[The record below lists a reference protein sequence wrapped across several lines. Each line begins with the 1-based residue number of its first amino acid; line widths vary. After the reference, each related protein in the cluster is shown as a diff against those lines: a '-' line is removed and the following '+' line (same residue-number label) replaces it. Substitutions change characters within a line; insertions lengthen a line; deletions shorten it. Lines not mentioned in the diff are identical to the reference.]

1 MSAANFRTMPDFPLC
16 VLDNAAMP
24 VCPVCGELFETEEAE
39 TCPAC
44 GYTGEPELR
53 PAPFEDEYRANE
65 LSALA
70 DSFSESLTFF
80 TVSVRPGY
88 YFGLQFYVEE
98 AEDSPEDLDNEDCRY
113 LWDLC
118 RSAAIRKREREKNKV
133 RRWLQKAAA
142 EHGMETLVCVGRFS
156 NGEALYRRAEEP
168 AARLRAV
175 VCGPKQFIPA
185 GAGQTA

>member
-24 VCPVCGELFETEEAE
+24 VCPVCGELFETEEAG

-44 GYTGEPELR
+44 GYIGEPELR
-53 PAPFEDEYRANE
+53 PDPFEDEYRANE

-80 TVSVRPGY
+80 AVSVRPGY

-98 AEDSPEDLDNEDCRY
+98 AEDSPEDLDNDECRY

-118 RSAAIRKREREKNKV
+118 RSVAIRRRAAEIRRVN
-133 RRWLQKAAA
+133 RWLEKTAR
-142 EHGMETLVCVGRFS
+142 EYGMVKLVCVGRFS
-156 NGEALYRRAEEP
+156 NGECLYQETDSRA
-168 AARLRAV
+168 AV
-175 VCGPKQFIPA
+175 LKAVSCGIPQYIPA

>member
-1 MSAANFRTMPDFPLC
+1 MSAANFCTMPDFPLYA
-16 VLDNAAMP
+16 LDNAAMP
-24 VCPVCGELFETEEAE
+24 ACPVCGEPWETEEAG

-53 PAPFEDEYRANE
+53 PDPFEDEYRASE

-70 DSFSESLTFF
+70 DSFTESLTFF
-80 TVSVRPGY
+80 TVSVRSGY
-88 YFGLQFYVEE
+88 YFGLQFFVEE
-98 AEDSPEDLDNEDCRY
+98 NEDSPEDLDNADCRY

-133 RRWLQKAAA
+133 RRWLQKTAR
-142 EHGMETLVCVGRFS
+142 EQGMDCLVCVGRFS

-175 VCGPKQFIPA
+175 ACGPKQFIPA